1 MLLDTL
7 NDERNEVFAGDALMA
22 DLHHIAADGSAQQ
35 RAHSEA
41 HSNKSPIGAKTAK
54 DLLNTKEQRSSRS
67 TATAGAAKTNG
78 TSSEPAAKLI
88 SDRAPLQCRANSL
101 KRAMHNVDEH
111 TKLLN
116 NQQKRSSQ
124 LKQQQ
129 EQPTGAASAAGGGMD
144 NLCVAN
150 SSSSDNTPWSSPVP
164 PNINLLSPSVST
176 TQLTCISPLPDLR
189 RDSMDEYFFDS
200 VSELPVPNQFAD
212 SRRGSANVPHSIAEQ
227 ADDEHDD
234 GGDGGPTVTSMAH
247 LFPMCRDARV
257 SAPNTPSPTPNSYHH
272 ATTSPQSATSHQL
285 STNISTIQPSHS
297 ASAGASP
304 ISSSDSNNVVTVV
317 DADGGRQ
324 PPLRPRQPRVCHLDY
339 LADRV
344 RPPNGIAGS
353 GGQSNGGHSDD
364 GINGGLMPAEAFE
377 RAQLR
382 KFQQQQQQQHS
393 LASAGRLP
401 LPVPPPPSMAQMSAN
416 NMLQVPS
423 IVVPVLE
430 IQRPPV
436 TFNENVY
443 VSDSMTIIDTDAQVG
458 GHDSWFDD

>member
-1 MLLDTL
+1 MIMLLDTL
-7 NDERNEVFAGDALMA
+7 NDERNEVFAGDALIA
-22 DLHHIAADGSAQQ
+22 DLHQIAADGSAQQ

-41 HSNKSPIGAKTAK
+41 HSNKSPIGPKTAK

-67 TATAGAAKTNG
+67 TTTAGAANTNG
-78 TSSEPAAKLI
+78 TTNEPAAKLI

-124 LKQQQ
+124 QKQQQ
-129 EQPTGAASAAGGGMD
+129 EQPTGTASAGGGMD
-144 NLCVAN
+144 HLCVAN
-150 SSSSDNTPWSSPVP
+150 SSSSDTTPWSSPVP

-212 SRRGSANVPHSIAEQ
+212 SRRGSANVPQSIAEQ
-227 ADDEHDD
+227 ADDENDDD
-234 GGDGGPTVTSMAH
+234 GGGGPARTSMAH

-257 SAPNTPSPTPNSYHH
+257 SAPNTPSPPPYSYHH

-285 STNISTIQPSHS
+285 STQPSHS

-317 DADGGRQ
+317 DADCGRP
-324 PPLRPRQPRVCHLDY
+324 PPLRPQQPRVCHLDY
-339 LADRV
+339 LDDRM
-344 RPPNGIAGS
+344 RPPHGAAGC
-353 GGQSNGGHSDD
+353 GGQGNGGGSDD
-364 GINGGLMPAEAFE
+364 GDNGGLMPAEAFE

-382 KFQQQQQQQHS
+382 KFQQQQQQHS
-393 LASAGRLP
+393 LATAGRLS
-401 LPVPPPPSMAQMSAN
+401 LPTAPQQSMAQMSAN

-443 VSDSMTIIDTDAQVG
+443 VSDCMTIIDTDAQVG
-458 GHDSWFDD
+458 GRDSLFDD